1 MYYYYYFEYFQVV
14 VVLIL
19 DFDLYYFRLLFC
31 CNGADGVLF
40 PLFLCVVFEP
50 VPDPEI
56 CTEFPALFT
65 KSWFDILPEL
75 LLSTFSLVIGIS
87 VLSSTGLEFPVIA

>member
-1 MYYYYYFEYFQVV
+1 MCYYYYFEYFQVV

-19 DFDLYYFRLLFC
+19 DFDLYYFRSLFC
-31 CNGADGVLF
+31 CDGANGVF

-65 KSWFDILPEL
+65 KPWFDILPEL
-75 LLSTFSLVIGIS
+75 LLSAFSLVIGIN

>member
-1 MYYYYYFEYFQVV
+1 MCYYHYFEYFPVV

-19 DFDLYYFRLLFC
+19 DLYYFRLLFC
-31 CNGADGVLF
+31 CNGADEVLF

-65 KSWFDILPEL
+65 KPWFDILPEL
-75 LLSTFSLVIGIS
+75 LLSAFSLVIGIN

>member
-1 MYYYYYFEYFQVV
+1 MCYYHYSEYFPVV

-19 DFDLYYFRLLFC
+19 DLYYFRLLFC
-31 CNGADGVLF
+31 CNGADGILF

-56 CTEFPALFT
+56 CTKFPALFT
-65 KSWFDILPEL
+65 KPWFGILPEL
-75 LLSTFSLVIGIS
+75 LLSAFSLVIGIN

>member
-1 MYYYYYFEYFQVV
+1 MCYYHYSEYFPVV

-19 DFDLYYFRLLFC
+19 DLYYFRLLFC

-40 PLFLCVVFEP
+40 PLFLCVVFDP

-65 KSWFDILPEL
+65 KPWFDILPEL
-75 LLSTFSLVIGIS
+75 LLSAFSLVIGIN

>member
-1 MYYYYYFEYFQVV
+1 MCYYYYFEYFPVV

-19 DFDLYYFRLLFC
+19 DLYYFRLLFC
-31 CNGADGVLF
+31 CNGADGVLS
-40 PLFLCVVFEP
+40 PLFLCVVFDP

-65 KSWFDILPEL
+65 KPWFDILPEL
-75 LLSTFSLVIGIS
+75 LLSAFSLVIGIN

>member
-1 MYYYYYFEYFQVV
+1 MCYYHYSEYFPVV

-19 DFDLYYFRLLFC
+19 DLYYFRLLFC

-65 KSWFDILPEL
+65 KPWFGILPEL
-75 LLSTFSLVIGIS
+75 LLSAFSLVIGIN

>member
-1 MYYYYYFEYFQVV
+1 MCYYYYFEYFPVV

-19 DFDLYYFRLLFC
+19 DLYYFRLLFC

-40 PLFLCVVFEP
+40 PLFLCVVFDS

-65 KSWFDILPEL
+65 KPWFDILPEL
-75 LLSTFSLVIGIS
+75 LLSAFSLVIGIN

>member
-1 MYYYYYFEYFQVV
+1 MCYYHYSEYFPVV

-19 DFDLYYFRLLFC
+19 DLYYFRLLFC
-31 CNGADGVLF
+31 CNGADGILF

-65 KSWFDILPEL
+65 KPWFGILPEL
-75 LLSTFSLVIGIS
+75 LLSAFSLVIGIN